1 MLVNVFFQNKKLT
14 LDRGEN
20 ELVLAAFLK
29 NFDEDPFLSGSTS
42 QVHNS
47 IQTWAVD
54 TFWSQLVHILG
65 KFQIINLHYFNV
77 RWLLFGAFDIR
88 LTFLCIWRMT
98 DSHMYCGSHTNAP
111 LGPSPHTVAPRET
124 KLH

>member
-1 MLVNVFFQNKKLT
+1 MLVNVLFQNKKMT

-54 TFWSQLVHILG
+54 TFWSQACPYLRKVPNNQLT
-65 KFQIINLHYFNV
+65 
-77 RWLLFGAFDIR
+77 LF
-88 LTFLCIWRMT
+88 
-98 DSHMYCGSHTNAP
+98 
-111 LGPSPHTVAPRET
+111 
-124 KLH
+124 